1 MPSLNDRNSTAA
13 HQPLIRYDADFVLF
27 TYFLP
32 AIMHDDVPRKS
43 QRATRKGRE
52 RRDKILEVASEVFR
66 ENGFEATSMS
76 QIAALAGG
84 SKGTLYNYFPSK
96 EDLLLAVLFNGAQ
109 EFTEQV
115 LTKLDAEGDIRDE
128 LQRFLLPMLRK
139 LYSKQTAQL
148 LRIVIS
154 VGGHSDIGKRFMDM
168 LDDQIWDGVHR
179 FFTRHIERGNLRK
192 LCPQHMVDHLRCL
205 SEGEIIV
212 LMMGAMEPWNEE
224 RVQNETE
231 HILNMFLHVYQNSP
245 EPLQD

>member
-1 MPSLNDRNSTAA
+1 
-13 HQPLIRYDADFVLF
+13 
-27 TYFLP
+27 
-32 AIMHDDVPRKS
+32 MHDDVPRKS

-52 RRDKILEVASEVFR
+52 RRDKILEVASEIFR

-96 EDLLLAVLFNGAQ
+96 EDLLLAVLLNGAQ

-128 LQRFLLPMLRK
+128 LQRFLPPMLRK

-148 LRIVIS
+148 LRIVVS

-168 LDDQIWDGVHR
+168 LDNQIWDSVQR
-179 FFTRHIERGNLRK
+179 FFTRQIERGTLRK
-192 LCPQHMVDHLRCL
+192 LDPELMVDHLRCL
-205 SEGEIIV
+205 SEGEIII
-212 LMMGAMEPWNEE
+212 LMMGAMEPWDEE
-224 RVQNETE
+224 RVQSETQ
-231 HILNMFLHVYQNSP
+231 HIVSMFLHAYKNDPPKQ
-245 EPLQD
+245 